1 MISQHA
7 VGGKRPWEKAN
18 KVPCDKISS
27 SVLPTLFGLGA
38 VPWNSTLWRS
48 RYPRFAQMMDKRTY
62 CVPYGN
68 AVVSNRYVGVPC
80 DDYPVTGNSHKQLE
94 LWGFMQGNNT
104 NSVPCE

>member
-1 MISQHA
+1 
-7 VGGKRPWEKAN
+7 
-18 KVPCDKISS
+18 
-27 SVLPTLFGLGA
+27 
-38 VPWNSTLWRS
+38 
-48 RYPRFAQMMDKRTY
+48 MMDKRTY